1 MPKHENKKR
10 KYLNKITFLSI
21 DRLWISWHV
30 KIPFSSCCVT
40 KCAMINQNA
49 ELERNARFSDL
60 FFCSLSHF
68 RHSSRRPPT
77 VKISSHSSRFD
88 FFFVGCIFP
97 IQPTSFSFSL
107 SLSHTLQMLYGGHTC
122 STSLAFHNLVLFLIA
137 ESKQQRKIEKMMHK
151 KMRLLIVKILVIF
164 HLRVYQ
170 LKLSQCQFLLTFS
183 VLNLFAR
190 TRGKMKTSNMILSQE
205 RDEQLFCHRI
215 FFFLSS
221 SVTQ

>member
-60 FFCSLSHF
+60 FFARSLIFDIHLED
-68 RHSSRRPPT
+68 RRQWKSPRILL
-77 VKISSHSSRFD
+77 VSI
-88 FFFVGCIFP
+88 FFLLVAFFQFNQLP
-97 IQPTSFSFSL
+97 SL
-107 SLSHTLQMLYGGHTC
+107 SLSLPHTLQMLYGGHTC